1 MSEIRNIMGKIHVIS
16 ENPLELFPK
25 EPYKVAALKSAL
37 EMMNECMDYIYALTH
52 PSNPKTFRPQIYLS
66 ASTDINAV
74 STQKDIVVYAGLI
87 FNVIKL
93 INEKYTDEILD
104 KYEILKSLNKEE
116 IRAGL
121 RVYTWRF
128 IVLHELFHIWHSH
141 LAWLYKYKI
150 TAAGKIET
158 RIVTDEES
166 NLKKE
171 IFEEVS
177 SDALSMAS
185 EDDRQ
190 LLLTYQAIELD
201 ADTCALSMIINML
214 MKDARTRSECGRI
227 TNEEEYVTAEIGL
240 IMGAMATAF
249 SLFDGNAGA
258 KFELLKKDLDN
269 MDHPISAI
277 RMYVAEEVADG
288 MLWKYYPEKEKHF
301 EIEKAWQ
308 HIVCDIEP
316 YYDGKVDMGRVFY
329 YTAYTEK
336 AQKHLEKLR
345 YHFNNMRGTLE
356 KITLCTLAEKMEDE
370 DIKFDPQTVW
380 FTDEGVS
387 TRGWINPA
395 TGRNTAI
402 KKN

>member
-1 MSEIRNIMGKIHVIS
+1 MLEVREIMGENHVIS

-25 EPYKVAALKSAL
+25 EPYKVAALKSVL
-37 EMMNECMDYIYALTH
+37 EMMNDCMDYIYDLVH
-52 PSNPKTFRPQIYLS
+52 SSNPKIFRPQIYLS
-66 ASTDINAV
+66 ASTNINAV
-74 STQKDIVVYAGLI
+74 STQKDIIVYTGLI
-87 FNVIKL
+87 FNVIML

-121 RVYTWRF
+121 CVYTWRF

-141 LAWLYKYKI
+141 LAWLNKYKI
-150 TAAGKIET
+150 NADGKIET
-158 RIVTDEES
+158 KLIADTER
-166 NLKKE
+166 NLNKD

-177 SDALSMAS
+177 SDALSIVS
-185 EDDRQ
+185 EEDRQ
-190 LLLTYQAIELD
+190 ILLTYQAIELD
-201 ADTCALSMIINML
+201 ADACALSMIINML
-214 MKDARTRSECGRI
+214 MKDARARSEYGLI

-258 KFELLKKDLDN
+258 KFKLLKNDLDN
-269 MDHPISAI
+269 MDHPIPAI

-288 MLWKYYPEKEKHF
+288 MLWKHYPEKEKHF
-301 EIEKAWQ
+301 EAEKAWQ

-316 YYDGKVDMGRVFY
+316 YYDGRVDMGRVFY

-345 YHFNNMRGTLE
+345 YHFNSMRETLE
-356 KITLCTLAEKMEDE
+356 KITLCTLPEKMEDE
-370 DIKFDPQTVW
+370 DIRLDPQTIW
-380 FTDEGVS
+380 FTEEGVS
-387 TRGWINPA
+387 TRGWTNPA
-395 TGRNTAI
+395 TGKNTAI